1 MQKQLFSLAAA
12 AALSSALFAET
23 AVSLEPLT
31 ITSTALQ
38 NTELNAPDAVEIYT
52 QEEIEKVHAQT
63 LYEFL
68 DQQSSLIT
76 MPSYG
81 NPLAQKLD
89 LRGYGIGN
97 GYQNIVVTLNGR
109 RMNNI
114 DMVPQLLSS
123 IPPSSVER
131 IEIIKSS
138 GIVTGGDGANAG
150 VINITTKQSNEKE
163 LTLYGGTYGTYSGSF
178 FAGHSDETLSL
189 SASGEGY
196 RTGGTRHINAAQ
208 DRDEQ
213 KMLNGRFDLAYT
225 PVDAFE
231 LRLGAQFTRTD
242 VIYGGPMTEA
252 EYEEDPT
259 QPGSGYGFGPAPTQ
273 QKYDS
278 DALNAGATYAFADA
292 WSLRADLFHEKKKSD
307 YVTYSSVADYAY
319 DSAKAGIDYDADAL
333 QLTLGF
339 DGFKGNRTAFGNETS
354 KNNGAGY
361 LMAQFRQGKHTFKG
375 GYRYEEVTYNYEDAA
390 VDISDDHTLHGAELG
405 YNIAFTPSQS
415 LFVNY
420 AHSYQA
426 PDIDRFFTTTYPA
439 PTYEPVVGFNGFIE
453 PMEANNYTLG
463 YSLITAHN
471 KLKLSAYYIDL
482 KNEIY
487 YYPDPTYVNAV
498 NTNIDRSHKYGFDL
512 YEKWLITEAWNIAL
526 NYNYVQ
532 AIIDEEKQNGDDFS
546 GNTLPGV
553 SDHNAKVTL
562 TYLPNER
569 TTLALTQ
576 LYRSEAYAANDFK
589 NDFSQKQD
597 AYYSTNLAL
606 TYAEKRY
613 ELFAKINNLFNQSN
627 GIWIRDDAI
636 YPVDFTTTA
645 IAGLKLKF

>member
-12 AALSSALFAET
+12 AALGSALFAQSAIT
-23 AVSLEPLT
+23 LEPLT
-31 ITSTALQ
+31 VTSTPLQ
-38 NTELNAPDAVEIYT
+38 NTELNAPEAVEVYT
-52 QEEIEKVHAQT
+52 QEEIEKAHVQT

-68 DQQSSLIT
+68 DQQTSLIT

-89 LRGYGIGN
+89 LHGYGIGD

-114 DMVPQLLSS
+114 DAVPQLLSS

-131 IEIIKSS
+131 VEIIKSS

-150 VINITTKQSNEKE
+150 VINITTKQSDAKE
-163 LTLYGGTYGTYSGSF
+163 FTLYGGTYGTYSGSF
-178 FAGHSDETLSL
+178 YAGHTSETLSI
-189 SASGEGY
+189 SGSGEGY
-196 RTGGTRHINAAQ
+196 RNGGARHINAEQ

-213 KMLNGRFDLAYT
+213 KMANGRFDISYT

-242 VIYGGPMTEA
+242 VIYGGPMTKD
-252 EYEEDPT
+252 EYEENPS
-259 QPGSGYGFGPAPTQ
+259 QPGSAGFGATQ

-278 DALNAGATYAFADA
+278 DALNAGASYAFADA
-292 WSLRADLFHEKKKSD
+292 WSLRADLFHEKKKSNF
-307 YVTYSSVADYAY
+307 VTYDSVADYAY
-319 DSAKAGIDYDADAL
+319 DSVRAGIDYDADAL
-333 QLTLGF
+333 QFTLGF
-339 DGFKGNRTAFGNETS
+339 DGFKGKRTAFGNETS

-361 LMAQFRQGKHTFKG
+361 LMAQLRLGRNTFKA
-375 GYRYEEVTYNYEDAA
+375 GYRYEEVTYNYEDAST
-390 VDISDDHTLHGAELG
+390 DISDDHTLHGAELG
-405 YNIAFTPSQS
+405 YNIVFTPSQS
-415 LFVNY
+415 LFINY

-439 PTYEPVVGFNGFIE
+439 PTYAPVVGFNGFIE
-453 PMEANNYTLG
+453 PMQADNYSAG
-463 YSLITAHN
+463 YNVITERN
-471 KLKLSAYYIDL
+471 KFKISAYFIDL

-498 NTNIDRSHKYGFDL
+498 NTNIDRSHKYGFDF
-512 YEKWLITEAWNIAL
+512 YDRWLITEAWNIAL
-526 NYNYVQ
+526 NYNYVR
-532 AIIDEEKQNGDDFS
+532 AIIDEERQNGDDFS

-569 TTLALTQ
+569 TSIALTQ
-576 LYRSEAYAANDFK
+576 LYRSEAYAADDFN

-606 TYAEKRY
+606 TYAEENY

-627 GIWIRDDAI
+627 GIWIHDDAI